1 MNVICLHR
9 DDPANRSSSQ
19 AEDMAETSGDVT
31 LLLQRWREGDGEALE
46 DLVPLVYAQLHS
58 IAAGYMRRERPEH
71 TLQPTALVNEVY
83 LRLSRQRR
91 VTWDDRVHFYV
102 FAAHMMRNILKDY
115 ARARLADHR
124 GGQES
129 IRVPMSEEL
138 AWIGGTPE
146 SILDLNR
153 ALEKLEQEDARKAQI
168 IELRFFLALTMDE
181 AADVL
186 GVSLATVER
195 DLKFA
200 RSWLNRE
207 LQSYAKSGKE
217 A

>member
-1 MNVICLHR
+1 
-9 DDPANRSSSQ
+9 
-19 AEDMAETSGDVT
+19 
-31 LLLQRWREGDGEALE
+31 
-46 DLVPLVYAQLHS
+46 
-58 IAAGYMRRERPEH
+58 
-71 TLQPTALVNEVY
+71 
-83 LRLSRQRR
+83 
-91 VTWDDRVHFYV
+91 
-102 FAAHMMRNILKDY
+102 MMRNILKDY